1 MKKKRLFVDMDGTLA
16 VFRPVNTLET
26 LYERG
31 YFLNLSPH
39 QNVVEAVK
47 KLIQSKEAEVFV
59 LSAFLSD
66 SPHALT
72 EKNIW
77 LDKHLPEIDTAHRI
91 FLPCGED
98 KKEHIPGG
106 IRPDDFLLDD
116 YTHNLVQWQP
126 PARGIKL
133 LNGINH
139 THGTWPHDRL
149 RYDKQPSELAT
160 NILRIMG
167 NRAKIRDGL
176 PQGPEHARVSC
187 KKCAR
192 KGER

>member
-1 MKKKRLFVDMDGTLA
+1 MKRKRLFVDLDGTLA
-16 VFRPVNTLET
+16 VFRHVDTLET

-31 YFLNLSPH
+31 YFLNLAPH

-66 SPHALT
+66 SPYALT

-77 LDKHLPEIDTAHRI
+77 LDKHIPEIDTAHRI

-98 KKEHIPGG
+98 KKAHIPGG
-106 IRPDDFLLDD
+106 VRPDDFLLDD
-116 YTHNLVQWQP
+116 YTHNLALWQP

-139 THGTWPHDRL
+139 THGTWQHDCL
-149 RYDKQPSELAT
+149 RYDKQSSELAS

-176 PQGPEHARVSC
+176 PQKSTPSRVV
-187 KKCAR
+187 
-192 KGER
+192 GTHTMEER